1 MKSSPYSFLPLALL
15 ISVLLIGFM
24 SQVYCEELKVLE
36 SQLNKNSITG
46 VLQNPY
52 NYTVDAIQVRA
63 EFYDK
68 EDGHLVGLRDFG
80 EVSKDELKPGETSTY
95 KVWEYAGETEEFP
108 KSDYIVKADGLKVDD
123 TDLII
128 GKVPT
133 IADLENYT
141 RSLNALEK
149 SALKVAQQNGTNGI
163 ANYTVTY
170 ENGTKELV
178 NRTGTYRI
186 TNDYKSSQ

>member
-1 MKSSPYSFLPLALL
+1 
-15 ISVLLIGFM
+15 LIG
-24 SQVYCEELKVLE
+24 SIYQGYGEELDVLE

-52 NYTVDAIQVRA
+52 NFTVDAIQVRAA

-80 EVSKDELKPGETSTY
+80 WVSKDELKPGEKSTS
-95 KVWEYAGETEEFP
+95 KVWEHAGETEEFP
-108 KSDYIVKADGLKVDD
+108 NTDFIVKADALKVDD
-123 TDLII
+123 ADYNA

-133 IADLENYT
+133 IEDLENYT
-141 RSLNALEK
+141 RSLKALENA
-149 SALKVAQQNGTNGI
+149 ALEAAQQDVIKGI

-170 ENGTKELV
+170 ENGTKEIV
-178 NRTGTYRI
+178 NKSGTYRI
-186 TNDYKSSQ
+186 PGDDKPS

>member
-1 MKSSPYSFLPLALL
+1 M
-15 ISVLLIGFM
+15 
-24 SQVYCEELKVLE
+24 
-36 SQLNKNSITG
+36 
-46 VLQNPY
+46 
-52 NYTVDAIQVRA
+52 RA
-63 EFYDK
+63 EFYDN

-80 EVSKDELKPGETSTY
+80 EVSKDELRPGEKSTY

-108 KSDYIVKADGLKVDD
+108 NTEYVVKADGLKVDD
-123 TDLII
+123 TDLIV

-133 IADLENYT
+133 IEDIENYT
-141 RSLNALEK
+141 RALNALEN

-178 NRTGTYRI
+178 NKTGTYRI
-186 TNDYKSSQ
+186 TNDNMSSQ

>member
-1 MKSSPYSFLPLALL
+1 MPILFVGSIYQ
-15 ISVLLIGFM
+15 G
-24 SQVYCEELKVLE
+24 YGEELDVLE

-80 EVSKDELKPGETSTY
+80 WVSKDELKPGEESTY
-95 KVWEYAGETEEFP
+95 RVWEHAGETEEFP
-108 KSDYIVKADGLKVDD
+108 KTDFMVKADGLKVDD
-123 TDLII
+123 TDYNV

-133 IADLENYT
+133 IEDLENYT
-141 RSLNALEK
+141 RSLKALEIA
-149 SALKVAQQNGTNGI
+149 ALEAAQQNATNGI

-170 ENGTKELV
+170 ENGTKEFV
-178 NRTGTYRI
+178 NKSGTYRI
-186 TNDYKSSQ
+186 QGDDKPSQH